1 MKSHFKNS
9 CNSGYNIK
17 LELHCMHC
25 TVNNVFD
32 ATLEA
37 FNSQH
42 ALHCGNVSKVVRLD
56 FGIKSKR
63 TKKRW
68 HCINLRRGSFN
79 QLTIQNK
86 RPWLLT
92 FSVWQFCS
100 AVEKGLHAHS
110 YCSTAQ
116 ISYYFSYKNH

>member
-42 ALHCGNVSKVVRLD
+42 ALHCANVSKVVRLD
-56 FGIKSKR
+56 FGVKSKHVNIVA
-63 TKKRW
+63 KCKNRW
-68 HCINLRRGSFN
+68 YCINLRRSSFK
-79 QLTIQNK
+79 QLTI
-86 RPWLLT
+86 
-92 FSVWQFCS
+92 
-100 AVEKGLHAHS
+100 
-110 YCSTAQ
+110 
-116 ISYYFSYKNH
+116 